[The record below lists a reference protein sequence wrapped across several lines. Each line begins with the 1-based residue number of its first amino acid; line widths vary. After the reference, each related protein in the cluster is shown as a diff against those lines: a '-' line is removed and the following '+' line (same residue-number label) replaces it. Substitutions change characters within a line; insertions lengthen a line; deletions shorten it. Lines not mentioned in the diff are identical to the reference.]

1 MICVCNMLNYHYL
14 SMTIGG
20 GKNVGIQYLRAICAL
35 IVYFSHY
42 VKAVDWNPINIFR
55 HMRWSFIVDGSIAV
69 SVFLCYLVFF
79 IIIRSP

>member
-1 MICVCNMLNYHYL
+1 MLGYNIFGL
-14 SMTIGG
+14 F
-20 GKNVGIQYLRAICAL
+20 VLL

-69 SVFLCYLVFF
+69 SVFCAIWFF
-79 IIIRSP
+79 LL